1 MAEEQNKPKDL
12 EQGSDEERREF
23 LTKALAAAG
32 AVAASGVVAGVLG
45 GDAEAQTV
53 VPRAVMQTQ
62 ALRPGAT
69 QLVRETPLRYTK
81 QENGHTFAVG
91 GPEMTNVLIREGLLP
106 ANLAGRASAMK
117 LALEWS

>member
-1 MAEEQNKPKDL
+1 MGEEQKKPKDL
-12 EQGSDEERREF
+12 EQGSDEDRREF

-32 AVAASGVVAGVLG
+32 AVAASGVVAGMLG

-53 VPRAVMQTQ
+53 SPRVIRQTQ
-62 ALRPGAT
+62 PLSPGAT
-69 QLVRETPLRYTK
+69 ELVREAPLRYTR

-91 GPEMTNVLIREGLLP
+91 GPEMTNILIREGLLP
-106 ANLAGRASAMK
+106 ANLSGRASAMK

>member
-1 MAEEQNKPKDL
+1 MGEEQKKPKDL

-32 AVAASGVVAGVLG
+32 VVAASGVVAGMLG

-53 VPRAVMQTQ
+53 SSRVIRQTQ
-62 ALRPGAT
+62 PLSPAT
-69 QLVRETPLRYTK
+69 TEILSQSPLRYTR
-81 QENGHTFAVG
+81 QENGHSFSVG
-91 GPEMTNVLIREGLLP
+91 GTEMTNILIREKLLP
-106 ANLAGRASAMK
+106 AELAGRASAMK